1 MWARAE
7 ACSGRRGNFERIRW
21 WVVPGVETFEYGTEQ
36 PYADGLW
43 DSDGDITLAGGVL
56 SHPDGGAARD
66 AARVG
71 LRRRSPRGPLSGPP
85 AARPGDRGTRPKRS
99 SSCRLTLPPTL
110 PEPASRSVAR
120 LLHLHD
126 PDITMLGRGRVHDSV
141 AVDPPSA
148 TRWPGSLT
156 VKREEQMRSFPIQ
169 GDLPE
174 RGIPSWLVLRVRID
188 RPSGLHSG

>member
-1 MWARAE
+1 MRRLLVILMLSACGPDGFEPGGDLGALRFDPPPSYREMWARAE

-56 SHPDGGAARD
+56 SHPMVVRHEMLHALGFGVDHPAVPFGT
-66 AARVG
+66 
-71 LRRRSPRGPLSGPP
+71 P

-110 PEPASRSVAR
+110 PETSVEISRSA
-120 LLHLHD
+120 
-126 PDITMLGRGRVHDSV
+126 S
-141 AVDPPSA
+141 APP
-148 TRWPGSLT
+148 
-156 VKREEQMRSFPIQ
+156 
-169 GDLPE
+169 
-174 RGIPSWLVLRVRID
+174 
-188 RPSGLHSG
+188 